1 MQMQEMA
8 LEIDKRAQE
17 NSEIEKEEHSPE
29 KIRRIISRLC
39 LITLGAFIMAIG
51 LEMALIPNSL
61 VDGGVTGVSIMIAD
75 LSGLK
80 LGLFLVLFNLP
91 FLYLGYKQIGRSFAF
106 STAYGIIVLS
116 LSTVMMHHSEP
127 FTNDILLATIIGGIL
142 IGIGVGIAI
151 KSGGC
156 LDGTE
161 TLAILLSQKTPFSV
175 GQIILIIN
183 LFILGSAGFLYGFD
197 RFMYSFLAYF
207 IAFKTIDLV
216 TVGMDESKSLIIV
229 SDKYEKIASA
239 LMARLGRGVTI
250 LYGEGGYS
258 KQEKKIIYCVITRL
272 EETKVKSM
280 ISQIDSKAMVA
291 LGNVSEIQGGSF
303 KKKNIH

>member
-1 MQMQEMA
+1 MHMQEA
-8 LEIDKRAQE
+8 ILDIRTEERE
-17 NSEIEKEEHSPE
+17 NSQIEAVEHSPE
-29 KIRRIISRLC
+29 KIRTIISRYRF
-39 LITLGAFIMAIG
+39 ITLGAFIMAIG
-51 LEMALIPNSL
+51 LEMALIPNTL
-61 VDGGVTGVSIMIAD
+61 IDGGVTGISIMVAD
-75 LSGLK
+75 LTGLR

-91 FLYLGYKQIGRSFAF
+91 FLYLGYKQIGKSFAF
-106 STAYGIIVLS
+106 STAYGIVVLS
-116 LSTVMMHHSEP
+116 LSTILMHHSEP
-127 FTNDILLATIIGGIL
+127 FTDDILLATIIGGVL

-161 TLAILLSQKTPFSV
+161 TLAILISQQTPFSV

-183 LFILGSAGFLYGFD
+183 MFILGSAGYLYGFD

-216 TVGMDESKSLIIV
+216 TVGMDESKSIIIV
-229 SDKYEKIASA
+229 SDKYEQIASA

-280 ISQIDSKAMVA
+280 IAQIDSKAMVA